1 MSCPPYA
8 GACSVES
15 SGRNSL
21 PKNRGVTVN
30 IARATFA
37 CKSLRA
43 IAVDPAVSQQ
53 SRDRAKEKAD
63 FIASQWNLTADVL
76 SV

>member
-1 MSCPPYA
+1 
-8 GACSVES
+8 VRVVLS
-15 SGRNSL
+15 SAGRNSL